1 MARYT
6 GPRDKISRRFGVPVF
21 GPSKYLERKNYPPGT
36 HGPRARRKHSDYAL
50 ALMEKQKLRFHYG
63 LMEKQF
69 RSIYEKARRHRG
81 VTGEIMLQLLESRL
95 DNIVYR
101 LGFGATRA
109 QARRTWRKR
118 RLRTATRSGERSSTP
133 RHAGTACSPFR
144 RAGERTSSAWR
155 CATTRSGRARST
167 RSYGKTCS
175 ASRLALLGE
184 SGGILMPRCSNML
197 LLSVYMTLWIDQ
209 Q

>member
-6 GPRDKISRRFGVPVF
+6 GPRDKISRRFGIPVF

-50 ALMEKQKLRFHYG
+50 ALMEKQKLRYHYG

-69 RSIYEKARRHRG
+69 RAIYEKARRHRG

-109 QARRTWRKR
+109 QARQMVSHGHVSVNGGKMTIPSY
-118 RLRTATRSGERSSTP
+118 TAKINDVVEVKDR
-133 RHAGTACSPFR
+133 
-144 RAGERTSSAWR
+144 
-155 CATTRSGRARST
+155 
-167 RSYGKTCS
+167 S
-175 ASRLALLGE
+175 ASRQLATRNLE
-184 SGGILMPRCSNML
+184 YSTSRVMPEWLQLEKDAFRGTVMRVPTRDEIQPIADEQTIVEFYSR
-197 LLSVYMTLWIDQ
+197 
-209 Q
+209 

>member
-36 HGPRARRKHSDYAL
+36 HGPRARRKHTDYAL

-69 RSIYEKARRHRG
+69 RSIYEKARRNRG
-81 VTGEIMLQLLESRL
+81 VTGEIMLQLLERRL
-95 DNIVYR
+95 DNVVYR

-109 QARRTWRKR
+109 QARQMVSHGHVNVNGGKMTIPSY
-118 RLRTATRSGERSSTP
+118 TAKISDVIEVKDR
-133 RHAGTACSPFR
+133 
-144 RAGERTSSAWR
+144 
-155 CATTRSGRARST
+155 
-167 RSYGKTCS
+167 S
-175 ASRLALLGE
+175 ASRQLATRNLEYSTSRIVPEWLQLEKDAFRGAVMRAPTRDE
-184 SGGILMPRCSNML
+184 IQPIADEQTIVEFYSR
-197 LLSVYMTLWIDQ
+197 
-209 Q
+209 

>member
-6 GPRDKISRRFGVPVF
+6 GPRDKISRRFGIPVF

-101 LGFGATRA
+101 LGFGASRA
-109 QARRTWRKR
+109 QARQMVSHGYVSVNGCKMTIPSY
-118 RLRTATRSGERSSTP
+118 TAKINDVVEVKDR
-133 RHAGTACSPFR
+133 
-144 RAGERTSSAWR
+144 
-155 CATTRSGRARST
+155 
-167 RSYGKTCS
+167 S
-175 ASRLALLGE
+175 ASRQLATRNLEYSTSRVVPEWLQLEKDAFRGTVMRVPTRDE
-184 SGGILMPRCSNML
+184 IQPIADEQTIVEFYSR
-197 LLSVYMTLWIDQ
+197 
-209 Q
+209 